1 MSNIAIAH
9 AKAQQAS
16 VHAVVTRANGTVE
29 DLGMI
34 AYYHRNPLRRWIVNV
49 FIGIKRTFLN
59 VKRFLF
65 G

>member
-1 MSNIAIAH
+1 MSNMAIAH
-9 AKAQQAS
+9 AKAQRAS

-34 AYYHRNPLRRWIVNV
+34 AYYHRNPLLSWAVNA
-49 FIGIKRTFLN
+49 FISVKRT
-59 VKRFLF
+59 VISIKRFLF